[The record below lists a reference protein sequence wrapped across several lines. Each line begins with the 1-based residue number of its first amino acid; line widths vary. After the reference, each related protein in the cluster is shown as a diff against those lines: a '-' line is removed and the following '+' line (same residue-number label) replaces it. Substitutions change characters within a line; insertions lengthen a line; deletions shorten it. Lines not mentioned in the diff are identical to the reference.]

1 MATIPIVLWIGRKSK
16 NIISAEALAEQA
28 DGTRMEILK
37 DAFKDSV
44 YRRSFIGFFTRGI
57 PETAASLV
65 MTVYEIPTMI
75 GAMATGFLLIK
86 FKMKN
91 VLGSVY
97 GTRVLISL
105 FMLLFPK
112 GLAFAII
119 ITGFLGIT
127 GDSTVP
133 PTAGLIT
140 KQFGAFFSSW
150 LGGCCFTTYGNYTL
164 PWVVNTVLCL
174 IASVASF
181 SIKEETV

>member
-1 MATIPIVLWIGRKSK
+1 
-16 NIISAEALAEQA
+16 
-28 DGTRMEILK
+28 MEILK
-37 DAFKDSV
+37 DA
-44 YRRSFIGFFTRGI
+44 
-57 PETAASLV
+57 
-65 MTVYEIPTMI
+65 
-75 GAMATGFLLIK
+75 LLIK

-150 LGGCCFTTYGNYTL
+150 PGGCCFTTYGNYTL
-164 PWVVNTVLCL
+164 PRVVNTVLCL

>member
-16 NIISAEALAEQA
+16 NIISTEALAEQA

-150 LGGCCFTTYGNYTL
+150 PGGCCFTTYGSYTL
-164 PWVVNTVLCL
+164 PWVVNTVL
-174 IASVASF
+174 A
-181 SIKEETV
+181 

>member
-65 MTVYEIPTMI
+65 MTVYGIPTMI

-105 FMLLFPK
+105 FL
-112 GLAFAII
+112 
-119 ITGFLGIT
+119 
-127 GDSTVP
+127 S
-133 PTAGLIT
+133 LIH
-140 KQFGAFFSSW
+140 
-150 LGGCCFTTYGNYTL
+150 
-164 PWVVNTVLCL
+164 
-174 IASVASF
+174 I
-181 SIKEETV
+181 